1 MRDNPTPLE
10 FPISVIGA
18 KPSVVVKLD
27 GPQPPQPD
35 ASTTK
40 AAGKGTNDK
49 AKALQKA
56 ELTVQFDRLLLRKKD
71 SHSLVISNTGIL
83 PFKWRMAGAA
93 QLPAEFKVYPAAGEL
108 AARSDVRVTVE
119 FTAIKKADL
128 AELMTLE
135 V

>member
-1 MRDNPTPLE
+1 ME
-10 FPISVIGA
+10 FPISVVGA
-18 KPSVVVKLD
+18 KPSVTIKFE
-27 GPQPPQPD
+27 GPQPTQPD

-40 AAGKGTNDK
+40 AAGKGATDK

-71 SHSLVISNTGIL
+71 SHTLVISNNGIM

-128 AELMTLE
+128 AELITLE